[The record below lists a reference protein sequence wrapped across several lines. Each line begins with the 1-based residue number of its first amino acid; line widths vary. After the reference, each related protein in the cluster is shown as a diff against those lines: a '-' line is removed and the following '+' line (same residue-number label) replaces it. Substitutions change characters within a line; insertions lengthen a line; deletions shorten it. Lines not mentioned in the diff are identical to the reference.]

1 MKCISCGAE
10 VGLTEGKCPYCGRE
24 ITENASHRRDLKKYK
39 DKNKKIKG
47 EADSIVSS
55 NLPIVISVVVMIFLI
70 IALIIAAY
78 LEDNAYTLRSEM
90 IRKEAEKNHDE
101 YSVIIQE
108 YLDAADYIGFYSFV
122 NNHCIWTHQ
131 GPYEDLK
138 NVTAIAGNF
147 TAMVSMVEE
156 VVMYGPE
163 AKVYSQDMSIK
174 SCARCIEDFYNQYS
188 YLEDEIE
195 DDPYKEYIYDIKNQA
210 DLILEIYFGLDEAGR
225 AEFFAGS
232 DNARYAYIEGVLLD
246 E

>member
-10 VGLTEGKCPYCGRE
+10 IGLTDSKCPYCGRE
-24 ITENASHRRDLKKYK
+24 ITENVSHRRDLKKYK

-47 EADSIVSS
+47 EADNIVSS

-70 IALIIAAY
+70 IALIFAAY

-90 IRKEAEKNHDE
+90 IRKEAEKKHDE
-101 YSVIIQE
+101 YSVIIQD
-108 YLDAADYIGFYSFV
+108 YLDAADYIGFNAFID
-122 NNHCIWTHQ
+122 NHCIWADK
-131 GPYEDLK
+131 GPYEDLQYVK
-138 NVTAIAGNF
+138 AVAGNF
-147 TAMVSMVEE
+147 TAMASMVEQA
-156 VVMYGPE
+156 VMYGPE
-163 AKVYSQDMSIK
+163 AKVYSQDMTIS
-174 SCARCIEDFYNQYS
+174 SCARCIDSFYDQYT

-195 DDPYKEYIYDIKNQA
+195 NDPYKEYIYDIKNQA

-225 AEFFAGS
+225 AEFLEGS

>member
-10 VGLTEGKCPYCGRE
+10 IGLTDSKCPYCGRE
-24 ITENASHRRDLKKYK
+24 ITENVSHRRDLKKYK
-39 DKNKKIKG
+39 DKNKKIKS
-47 EADSIVSS
+47 EADNIVSL

-70 IALIIAAY
+70 IALIFAAY

-90 IRKEAEKNHDE
+90 IRKESEKKYDE

-108 YLDAADYIGFYSFV
+108 YLDAADYIGFNAFID
-122 NNHCIWTHQ
+122 NHCIWVHE

-138 NVTAIAGNF
+138 YVKAIAGNF
-147 TAMVSMVEE
+147 TAMASMVEE

-163 AKVYSQDMSIK
+163 AKVYSRDMNIR
-174 SCARCIEDFYNQYS
+174 SCARCIEDFYDQYS

-195 DDPYKEYIYDIKNQA
+195 NDPYKEYIYDIKNQA

-225 AEFFAGS
+225 AEFFEGT